1 MIFTY
6 AIETVIIAMAA
17 LMAIDFGTRL
27 GTAAH
32 NARITASGTN
42 TPTPQNNAPQAPL
55 PPAEYIV
62 EYVGYNG
69 AAHSITPAVTPQ
81 KVSKPRTTELVGGTT
96 SGWLDVIEAERP
108 MPPRRILGDVIKSKG
123 DRPNKLSELIRT
135 EAARPKDGIVNRTDH
150 TYDLPDSIRGLRQYV
165 RDNGLQ
171 KHIKEHTGKTVSRAT
186 KSELLTALAKI

>member
-42 TPTPQNNAPQAPL
+42 TPAPQNNAPQRSTA
-55 PPAEYIV
+55 PAEYIV

-69 AAHSITPAVTPQ
+69 AAHSITPE
-81 KVSKPRTTELVGGTT
+81 KVSEPLSTELVGGTT
-96 SGWLDVIEAERP
+96 NGWLDVIEAERP

-123 DRPNKLSELIRT
+123 DRPNKLSDLIRT

-165 RDNGLQ
+165 RDNKLQ